1 MADESCDFHFV
12 NEVVMPGDIVGKTKN
27 EEKNKDKKRRLKLG
41 PGLKI
46 DKENIVAYKCGVLRQ
61 KDRKLY
67 WVDTDQK
74 RVLDFFYSL
83 HDLKW
88 SINYSIERLKYFV
101 VCHNCYILEQDCVL
115 QINIKIKMY
124 KCQSVLTVFF
134 KIWLYDTFQ
143 EAY

>member
-12 NEVVMPGDIVGKTKN
+12 KEDVMPGDIVGKTKN

-83 HDLKW
+83 HDLK
-88 SINYSIERLKYFV
+88 
-101 VCHNCYILEQDCVL
+101 
-115 QINIKIKMY
+115 
-124 KCQSVLTVFF
+124 
-134 KIWLYDTFQ
+134 
-143 EAY
+143 

>member
-27 EEKNKDKKRRLKLG
+27 EEINKDKKRRLKLG

-74 RVLDFFYSL
+74 RVLDFFHSL
-83 HDLKW
+83 HDLK
-88 SINYSIERLKYFV
+88 
-101 VCHNCYILEQDCVL
+101 
-115 QINIKIKMY
+115 
-124 KCQSVLTVFF
+124 
-134 KIWLYDTFQ
+134 
-143 EAY
+143 